1 MTERRSHDITA
12 RLDNWSR
19 WATESERRIEV
30 SPTGK
35 MIDRAKIAA
44 GIIEDKTNERRNV
57 DEADAQLIERN
68 MRILLPKYRVIL
80 KWHYIKRANRGVVCR
95 KMGID
100 HRPASIFDDLLR
112 KAHETIEA
120 LVNCDSRRKSIDSQ
134 QTHP

>member
-1 MTERRSHDITA
+1 MTRASHDIEA
-12 RLDNWSR
+12 RLTNWSR

-44 GIIEDKTNERRNV
+44 GIIEDKSGERRNV
-57 DEADAQLIERN
+57 DEADAQLIESN

-120 LVNCDSRRKSIDSQ
+120 LVNTDKGIVG
-134 QTHP
+134 

>member
-1 MTERRSHDITA
+1 MTRASHDITA

-19 WATESERRIEV
+19 WATESDRRIEV

-44 GIIEDKTNERRNV
+44 GIIEDKSDERRNV

-68 MRILLPKYRVIL
+68 MRNLLPKYRVIL
-80 KWHYIKRANRGVVCR
+80 TWHYIRGARRGVVCR

-120 LVNCDSRRKSIDSQ
+120 LVNCDQAQKKIDTKQTQ
-134 QTHP
+134 Q

>member
-19 WATESERRIEV
+19 WATETERRIEV

-35 MIDRAKIAA
+35 MIDRAKRAA
-44 GIIEDKTNERRNV
+44 GIIEDQANERRNV
-57 DEADAQLIERN
+57 DEADAQLVERN
-68 MRILLPKYRVIL
+68 MRNLLPKYRIIL
-80 KWHYIKRANRGVVCR
+80 TWHYIRGARRGVVCR

-120 LVNCDSRRKSIDSQ
+120 LINTDKQ
-134 QTHP
+134 HAHQK